1 MQYNSSKKTLVIPEY
16 GRHIQRLIDHIKTVE
31 NKEKR
36 SELAEGVVKLMLQMN
51 PVEKKSSEYVDKMW
65 THLLKIGNYELDIDI
80 PDYVDIDKEPKEIK
94 PEKIDYPPGIPNYRH
109 YGMYIQ
115 KLLDKAMEMPDSPER
130 NDFVRIIG
138 SYMKTAY
145 KQWNKDH
152 FVNDESVLEDIS
164 IITKGE
170 LSISDD
176 QSLDYLKS
184 SYQNNRNNRK
194 SRSSRN
200 SNNNRKSK
208 GGSNNRNFRKRK

>member
-1 MQYNSSKKTLVIPEY
+1 MQYNSSKRSLVIPEY
-16 GRHIQRLIDHIKTVE
+16 GRHIQKLVDHIKTVE
-31 NKEKR
+31 SKEKR
-36 SELAEGVVKLMLQMN
+36 SELAEGVVKLMIQMN

-65 THLLKIGNYELDIDI
+65 THLLKIGNYELDIDL
-80 PDYVDIDKEPKEIK
+80 PDYVDIDKDPKEIK
-94 PEKIDYPPGIPNYRH
+94 PVKIDYPPGIPNYRH

-145 KQWNKDH
+145 KQWNRDH

-176 QSLDYLKS
+176 QSLDYLKT
-184 SYQNNRNNRK
+184 SYQNNRNHKK

-200 SNNNRKSK
+200 SNNRKSK
-208 GGSNNRNFRKRK
+208 GGSNNRNYRKRK